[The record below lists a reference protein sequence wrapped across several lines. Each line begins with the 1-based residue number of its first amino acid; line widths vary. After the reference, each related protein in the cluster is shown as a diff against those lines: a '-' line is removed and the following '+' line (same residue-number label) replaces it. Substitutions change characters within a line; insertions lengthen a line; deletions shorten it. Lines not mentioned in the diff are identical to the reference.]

1 MDWTSIEKNGIIC
14 PKGSITNS
22 VTTFLF
28 WEQIDL
34 AKRKRIVF
42 LPIFVSNNQKGV
54 FVLKISSKLFI
65 SFSVIIALLLVIFLV
80 TNQSMNQLREQAEGI
95 SQGASESERGF
106 ELFDSVTQFQM
117 EMDDMLQHVL
127 TLGYVQDMMLLYSMR
142 DIFEA
147 THQQLSQFSLSE
159 GHDQTL
165 RVLLRQ
171 LYDDVDYL
179 FSLKN
184 QELDIMQEI
193 MQYQTII
200 MARQERQLQT
210 NQNNLASMQ
219 VRDAQKIQRFID
231 SMIAIQDQEN
241 QIMLQNNPL
250 QIIEDQIRQLGLGQL
265 SLYETERIWN
275 EEVFSDQILMASL
288 AKIQIITRD
297 MLTNN
302 IELSDG
308 REKISIIVDGIIDE
322 LDGMLETDPL
332 EGYSPVEIIAMKLLV
347 HHYRSQ
353 IQNLIRYMVGI
364 NANQEALQGTI
375 DTVQETEARLAT
387 LAALSLQYINTDM
400 NQTIEAVRMDLQ
412 PVVMAQRRNLEES
425 INMAKVNSSETEQVV
440 QATSGQVMWL
450 MITMMIVCVL
460 IFFVIFQSVNHPIKE
475 MIKLSSEL
483 AKLDFTKEFRKKL
496 RKDEMGQLQKTFQ
509 IMIQSVRETLV
520 GVGKAS
526 DQLGTD
532 AQNIVASVEENSA
545 TSEEIASNM
554 NQIHGY
560 VSDSVTQLME
570 VTSNTAELAQESQR
584 LTQQVGT
591 IIRSANATLEQANK
605 DQKTINQTSDKI
617 AGIGK
622 EVYSNITGITD
633 LKVITDEVNEF
644 VNQIRAIA
652 EQTNLLALNAAIEAA
667 RAGEAGRGFAVVA
680 DEVRKLAEESNKT
693 AQEIG
698 NKLMAMAETVDH
710 VVEDAEKG
718 AKKVETIVEDVTHI
732 TNQIQSL
739 VQTFGSV
746 NQSVQEIM
754 EKIQVQS
761 TQIVDISEKT
771 ESVGNR
777 FGDVERTISQL
788 NNSVQES
795 TKAIGDLAHTAEIL
809 NQLSEELNLHIQKFR
824 Y

>member
-1 MDWTSIEKNGIIC
+1 MLERKHHRFCYI
-14 PKGSITNS
+14 
-22 VTTFLF
+22 VLF
-28 WEQIDL
+28 WERIDVPI
-34 AKRKRIVF
+34 REQTVFFRISA
-42 LPIFVSNNQKGV
+42 SNNRKGV

-80 TNQSMNQLREQAEGI
+80 TNQSMNQLHEQAEGI
-95 SQGASESERGF
+95 SHGALESERGF
-106 ELFDSVTQFQM
+106 ELFDSVTLFQM
-117 EMDDMLQHVL
+117 EMDDMLHHVL

-147 THQQLSQFSLSE
+147 NHQQLNQFSLSE
-159 GHDQTL
+159 EQDQTL
-165 RVLLRQ
+165 RTLLRQ

-210 NQNNLASMQ
+210 NQKNLATMQ
-219 VRDAQKIQRFID
+219 TRDTQKIQRLAD
-231 SMIAIQDQEN
+231 SFKAIQDQEN
-241 QIMLQNNPL
+241 EILLQDNAL
-250 QIIEDQIRQLGLGQL
+250 QIIEDQVRQSGLGQL
-265 SLYETERIWN
+265 TLFETERLWN
-275 EEVFSDQILMASL
+275 EEVFSDQLLMASL
-288 AKIQIITRD
+288 AEIQIIARD

-308 REKISIIVDGIIDE
+308 REEISMIVDGIIDE
-322 LDGMLETDPL
+322 YDRMLEIDPL
-332 EGYSPVEIIAMKLLV
+332 EGHSVVEIVAMKMLV

-375 DTVQETEARLAT
+375 DTVQETEERLAT
-387 LAALSLQYINTDM
+387 LAALSLQYINTEM
-400 NQTIEAVRMDLQ
+400 NQTIDAVRTYLH

-425 INMAKVNSSETEQVV
+425 INTAKVNSSETEQVV
-440 QATSGQVMWL
+440 RATSGQVMWL
-450 MITMMIVCVL
+450 MITMMIVCVF
-460 IFFVIFQSVNHPIKE
+460 IFFVIFRSVNHPIKE
-475 MIKLSSEL
+475 MIKLSGEL

-496 RKDEMGQLQKTFQ
+496 RKDEMGQLQKAFQ

-526 DQLGTD
+526 NQLGTD

-545 TSEEIASNM
+545 TSEEIASSM

-560 VSDSVTQLME
+560 VSDSVAQLME
-570 VTSNTAELAQESQR
+570 VTNNTAELAQESQS
-584 LTQQVGT
+584 LTKQVGGV
-591 IIRSANATLEQANK
+591 IRNANTTLEQANK
-605 DQKTINQTSDKI
+605 DQQTINQTSEKI

-633 LKVITDEVNEF
+633 LKVITDEVNDF

-693 AQEIG
+693 ALEIG
-698 NKLMAMAETVDH
+698 NKLMAMADNVDH

-718 AKKVETIVEDVTHI
+718 AKKVETIVGDVAQI

-739 VQTFGSV
+739 VLTFGSV
-746 NQSVQEIM
+746 NHSVQEIM
-754 EKIQVQS
+754 DKIQIQS
-761 TQIVDISEKT
+761 TQIVTISEKT
-771 ESVGNR
+771 ENVGQG

-809 NQLSEELNLHIQKFR
+809 NQLSEELNHHIQKFS